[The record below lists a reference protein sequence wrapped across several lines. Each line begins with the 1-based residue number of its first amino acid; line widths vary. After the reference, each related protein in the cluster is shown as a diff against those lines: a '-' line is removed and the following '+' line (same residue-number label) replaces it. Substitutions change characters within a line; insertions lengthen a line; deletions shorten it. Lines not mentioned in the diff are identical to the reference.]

1 MINDEMASAQPGV
14 IPSNYFRFL
23 ERQLKIGVCR
33 VDLQSG
39 QMTWT
44 EGMYDLF
51 DQDRTVSPSR
61 AALLERMHPTDRG
74 NRAPVNAALKNRISF
89 EDSFRVI
96 LRDRRIRWVR
106 AYGEFLF
113 SERGSPDG
121 LIVLMADVTLQRAQQ
136 NLLYI
141 RTQHLHAV
149 ARLARATV
157 TTAAADGRVTDVVHL
172 QPFAGDAK
180 PLGTNWMDWIHPDDR
195 ATIMQA
201 HQKALGGREEV
212 EVEARVRLAD
222 GSSGWRRLR
231 AAPIRS
237 ASGRFLEWLGLSFDI
252 DGERTGRTLLDPGRP
267 VTGAQLRAARGLL
280 KISVQ
285 KLSELADISIAVI
298 RRLEELDGVS
308 RDGAESARRLR
319 DALER
324 RGAVFIF
331 PSDMKPTA
339 TLR

>member
-1 MINDEMASAQPGV
+1 MNEEMASARTRAL
-14 IPSNYFRFL
+14 PSSYFRFL
-23 ERQLKIGVCR
+23 EQQLKLGVCW
-33 VDLQSG
+33 VDLASR

-44 EGMYDLF
+44 DGIYELF

-61 AALLERMHPTDRG
+61 NALLERMHPTDRG
-74 NRAPVNAALKNRISF
+74 NRAPVNVALKNRISF
-89 EDSFRVI
+89 DDSFRII
-96 LRDRRIRWVR
+96 LKDRRVRWVR
-106 AYGEFLF
+106 ARGEFLF
-113 SERGSPDG
+113 DEQGRPDG
-121 LIVLMADVTLQRAQQ
+121 LIVLMVDVTEQRAQQ
-136 NLLYI
+136 NLLHI
-141 RTQHLHAV
+141 RTQHLQAV

-172 QPFAGDAK
+172 QPFAADAK
-180 PLGTNWMDWIHPDDR
+180 PLGTNWVDWIHPDDH

-201 HQKALGGREEV
+201 HQKALGGCEEV

-222 GSSGWRRLR
+222 GSTGWRRLR

-308 RDGAESARRLR
+308 REGAESARRLR